1 MTSSRHS
8 PNRLMT
14 LLSNGFSVSLSRR
27 NCFKTILAATA
38 CFLSVGTMAQ
48 DYPVKPIRLVVP
60 YSPGAANDALA
71 RMVAQRFTVML
82 GQPVVVENRP
92 GSDGDIGASLVAT
105 SKPDGYTILFG
116 FIVNMAQRHH
126 MRSVGYDPLKDFAP
140 VSLVAR
146 SYNILA
152 VNPKL
157 PLSSVDELVAFAK
170 AKPGELNIATT
181 GTDLLV
187 ELFKR
192 ATNVS
197 VTQVPYKG
205 AAPAANS
212 VVAGETQ
219 ATFGSMVPTLSLVK
233 GGKLRAL
240 AITAPNRIDAAPDIP
255 TLTELGVKGVEAG
268 VWFGLFAPAGTPDP
282 IIRKLSGEMIRLGK
296 DPEHIARLAALG
308 QESAAGTPEQL
319 SAHMK
324 LENAKWAQVI
334 KDAGIKLEH

>member
-1 MTSSRHS
+1 MWMAR
-8 PNRLMT
+8 RL
-14 LLSNGFSVSLSRR
+14 VSALGRTA
-27 NCFKTILAATA
+27 CVTMLAAIA
-38 CFLSVGTMAQ
+38 GVLAVGAVAQ
-48 DYPVKPIRLVVP
+48 DYPVKPIRLIVP
-60 YSPGAANDALA
+60 YAPGAANDALA
-71 RMVAQRFTVML
+71 RVVAQRFTATL
-82 GQPVVVENRP
+82 SQPVVVENRP

-105 SKPDGYTILFG
+105 AKPDGYTLLFG

-126 MRSVGYDPLKDFAP
+126 MRNVGYDPLRDFVP
-140 VSLVAR
+140 ISLVAR
-146 SYNILA
+146 SYNILV
-152 VNPKL
+152 VNPKG
-157 PLSSVDELVAFAK
+157 PLTSVDQLVAFAK

-192 ATNVS
+192 ATNTS

-233 GGKLRAL
+233 GEKLRAL
-240 AITAPNRIDAAPDIP
+240 AITAPKRIAAAPEIA
-255 TLTELGVKGVEAG
+255 TLTELGVRGVEAG
-268 VWFGLFAPAGTPDP
+268 VWFALFAPTGTPDA
-282 IIRKLSGEMIRLGK
+282 IVRRLSAEMIKLGQ
-296 DPEHIARLAALG
+296 DPEHNARLAALG
-308 QESAAGTPEQL
+308 QENAAGTPEEL
-319 SAHMK
+319 GAHMK